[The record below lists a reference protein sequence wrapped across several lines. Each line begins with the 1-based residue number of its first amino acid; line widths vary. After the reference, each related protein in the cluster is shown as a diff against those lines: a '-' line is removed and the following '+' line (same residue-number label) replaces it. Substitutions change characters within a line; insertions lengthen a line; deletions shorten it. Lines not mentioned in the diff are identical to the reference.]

1 MLFLTYDIRIHFSY
15 KKYKQVIYAMV
26 FKHELHGNFLNYYNK
41 RKVKINIKRKRKL
54 LSDILTKLY
63 ICVHG

>member
-1 MLFLTYDIRIHFSY
+1 MLCLTYDIRIHFSY

-26 FKHELHGNFLNYYNK
+26 FNHE